1 MSKLFPNAAQRTSA
15 PYRFDIVGSF
25 LRSDAV
31 KSARAACSC
40 GDISCADLT
49 NVEDQEIAKLVEQQ
63 KAVGLHAV
71 TDGEFR
77 RTFWHLDFLAGLDGV
92 EEVEAEK
99 FSVQF
104 KHDNV
109 RPKTLKIVGKVD
121 FSESHSFVEHY
132 RSLQK
137 IAGTTEVKFTIP
149 SPSMLHLIT
158 NVRAT
163 DYQPI
168 LRYENNNQ

>member
-1 MSKLFPNAAQRTSA
+1 MSQLFPNATQRTSA

-25 LRSDAV
+25 LRSDAI

-49 NVEDQEIAKLVEQQ
+49 QVEDVEIAKLVEHQ
-63 KAVGLHAV
+63 KAAGLHAV

-92 EEVEAEK
+92 QEIEAEK

-104 KHDNV
+104 KHHSV
-109 RPKTLKIVGKVD
+109 RPKT
-121 FSESHSFVEHY
+121 
-132 RSLQK
+132 
-137 IAGTTEVKFTIP
+137 
-149 SPSMLHLIT
+149 
-158 NVRAT
+158 
-163 DYQPI
+163 
-168 LRYENNNQ
+168 